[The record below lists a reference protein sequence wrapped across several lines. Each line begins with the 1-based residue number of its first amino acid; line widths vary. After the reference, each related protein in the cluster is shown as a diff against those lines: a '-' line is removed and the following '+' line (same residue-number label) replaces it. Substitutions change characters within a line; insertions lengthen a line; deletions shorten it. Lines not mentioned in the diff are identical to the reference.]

1 MATTAADGNKNQSM
15 LKVPENAPPSQAE
28 YAQWAAAMQAYYS
41 GGPQAFFPNAS
52 SNPSPHPFP
61 FGWGTQYPYGGPSP
75 YAPPLAMFPHPGVGQ
90 QAATTPPYSHV
101 PPASSL
107 GPDSTT
113 LRPKAVVRGSSG
125 EDSKPAGTPTKGRS
139 EDIAPD
145 VKEEN
150 ANTEFPSTFKEA
162 NGNGDASQEK
172 DERHM
177 SGLTMLR
184 KRSYEHMN
192 EAGLLPNGLDAPP
205 HNAAGAFAAP
215 SAGAFNPSSAP
226 GGTQNGGN
234 GTQESW
240 LQDEREVKRQR
251 RKQSNRE
258 SARRSRLRKQAECEE
273 LGTRVD
279 GLQLDNCQL
288 KNELTNVSEILK
300 QISEDHKRLV
310 EEYARA
316 TGKRANTSFDMDMVK
331 KVLNRAN
338 ELVQQ
343 QSNDPKSGQRIGEGT
358 PTTIK
363 AAASN

>member
-1 MATTAADGNKNQSM
+1 MATTAADGNKNQGM
-15 LKVPENAPPSQAE
+15 LKGPPENGPPSQAD

-41 GGPQAFFPNAS
+41 GGPQFFQNAAS
-52 SNPSPHPFP
+52 SSPSPHPFP
-61 FGWGTQYPYGGPSP
+61 FAWGSQYPYGGPSP

-90 QAATTPPYSHV
+90 QQGAGAPSYSHV

-113 LRPKAVVRGSSG
+113 LRPKPVVRGSG
-125 EDSKPAGTPTKGRS
+125 AEDSKPAGTPTKGRG
-139 EDIAPD
+139 DDAATD

-150 ANTEFPSTFKEA
+150 GTDFPASFKEA
-162 NGNGDASQEK
+162 NGNGESGQEK
-172 DERHM
+172 EERHM

-215 SAGAFNPSSAP
+215 AAGAFNPSSNTGA
-226 GGTQNGGN
+226 THNGGN

-288 KNELTNVSEILK
+288 KNELTNVSELLK
-300 QISEDHKRLV
+300 QISEEHKRLV
-310 EEYARA
+310 EEFTRA
-316 TGKRANTSFDMDMVK
+316 TGKRANTTFDMEMVK
-331 KVLNRAN
+331 KVLNRAS

-343 QSNDPKSGQRIGEGT
+343 QSNDPKSGQRIGEGA
-358 PTTIK
+358 PAIK
-363 AAASN
+363 AAAGN